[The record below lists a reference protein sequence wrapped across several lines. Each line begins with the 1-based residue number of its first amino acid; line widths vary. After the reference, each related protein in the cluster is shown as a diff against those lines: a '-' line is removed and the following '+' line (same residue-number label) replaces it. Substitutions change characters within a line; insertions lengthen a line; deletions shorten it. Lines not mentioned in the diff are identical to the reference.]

1 MKTTFRLLC
10 ILLAISFTITG
21 YSQKAKKVK
30 SFGGIITYDITY
42 EGEDIDATTLAQL
55 PTQLVVSISGNK
67 IRNEQISP
75 LYSMSSISN
84 FDDGSTIV
92 LIDMMGMKIAVNQSK
107 EEMEKNL
114 AEAGIK
120 DPEIKILDET
130 KVIAGYNCKKAEV
143 TTGEDV
149 VEVYYTEE
157 LVVPS
162 GINDQNGFK
171 GINGLL
177 MQYTVTQQGMTMT
190 MTVKEIK
197 KAKVKGGMFVIPDDY
212 EVKTAEELGGML
224 GG

>member
-1 MKTTFRLLC
+1 MKTTFGLLC
-10 ILLAISFTITG
+10 ILLSLSITISG
-21 YSQKAKKVK
+21 YAQKAKKVK

-42 EGEDIDATTLAQL
+42 EGEGIDATTLAQL
-55 PTQLVVSISGNK
+55 PSQLVVSINGNK

-149 VEVYYTEE
+149 VEVYFTDE
-157 LVVPS
+157 LIVPA

-177 MQYTVTQQGMTMT
+177 MQYTVNQQGMIMT

-197 KAKVKGGMFVIPDDY
+197 KAKVKSGMFVIPDDY
-212 EVKTAEELGGML
+212 EIKTAEELGGML